1 MGNLGAYQ
9 AITTASKAVG
19 GPERLV
25 ALIATGGYLAGRGI
39 EAGCKKVVPFV
50 KRKLGFEFDQAS
62 ETYSVINEVTD
73 EQGLTLHVD
82 DEIRVLESDEDAV
95 LIEIVDD
102 NNSPYFVSLDT
113 LRSAIGN
120 EMEIKI

>member
-39 EAGCKKVVPFV
+39 EAGCKKVVPIV
-50 KRKLGFEFDQAS
+50 KRKLGLEHDHAS
-62 ETYSVINEVTD
+62 GTYSVITEVTD

-82 DEIRVLESDEDAV
+82 DEIRVLESDEDAI
-95 LIEIVDD
+95 LIEVIDD
-102 NNSPYFVSLDT
+102 DKSPYFVSLDT
-113 LRSAIGN
+113 LKSAIGN
-120 EMEIKI
+120 EIEI